1 MRKTNK
7 LKQLIKK
14 LQRSNKA
21 IKQFA
26 QQTFKNYKSM
36 KSKIKTIWAACFLL
50 CVICTSCNVT
60 RTITTECQ
68 TYRDEDK
75 TVTITT
81 KTVESYDASKKG
93 GNQ

>member
-1 MRKTNK
+1 M
-7 LKQLIKK
+7 KK
-14 LQRSNKA
+14 LRKSNKA
-21 IKQFA
+21 IKQFLT
-26 QQTFKNYKSM
+26 QTKRNYKSM
-36 KSKIKTIWAACFLL
+36 KTKMKAIWLVNLFL
-50 CVICTSCNVT
+50 CVLCTSCNVT

-93 GNQ
+93 GNK